1 MRDLSRVREILKSGR
16 ARGAAPAGPVPG
28 GGPVELGEVAARL
41 GGELCENEGGRYV
54 LVRSRYNGLQVYGG
68 SPIADYA
75 ALDGEGLR
83 VLGNVA
89 PAPVPVAEGPVRFV
103 DLETTGLSGGAGTV
117 AFLIG
122 VGFFDGGDFHV
133 NQYVLPSLGAE
144 RAQLMAAGEV
154 IRASRAL
161 VTFNGKS
168 FDVPVMETRW
178 AMHRMSLPWTNLPH
192 VDLLPPARR
201 LWRRRDCRLTAL
213 EKDVLGL
220 TRDGDVPGAEIPSRY
235 VGYLRRGDPAPLVP
249 VLEHN
254 RLDLLS
260 LAALTA
266 RGCRLVAEGAAR
278 AAGADQCLALGG
290 LYERAGR
297 INDALECYRHA
308 VEGRASDDD
317 DIRADALCR
326 LARWSRR
333 TRQYEAATRDWTRI
347 LELPAAPARIV
358 REAVEALAIHHE
370 HRVRDFTRA
379 SAFARRALNLDMT
392 LTLNGE
398 VDSRRR
404 AAARHRLARLDR
416 KQQATAGIGRGTR
429 VAKPLDT

>member
-1 MRDLSRVREILKSGR
+1 ML
-16 ARGAAPAGPVPG
+16 A
-28 GGPVELGEVAARL
+28 
-41 GGELCENEGGRYV
+41 
-54 LVRSRYNGLQVYGG
+54 
-68 SPIADYA
+68 
-75 ALDGEGLR
+75 
-83 VLGNVA
+83 
-89 PAPVPVAEGPVRFV
+89 
-103 DLETTGLSGGAGTV
+103 
-117 AFLIG
+117 
-122 VGFFDGGDFHV
+122 
-133 NQYVLPSLGAE
+133 SLGAE

-154 IRASRAL
+154 IRASRTL

-178 AMHRMSLPWTNLPH
+178 AMHRMSLPWANLPH

-220 TRDGDVPGAEIPSRY
+220 IRDGDLPGAEIPSRY

-254 RLDLLS
+254 RLDLVS

-266 RGCRLVAEGAAR
+266 RGCRLVAEGVAR
-278 AAGADQCLALGG
+278 AAGVDQCLALGG

-308 VEGRASDDD
+308 ADGRASDDT
-317 DIRADALCR
+317 RADALCR
-326 LARWSRR
+326 LARRSRR
-333 TRQYEAATRDWTRI
+333 TRQYEAAARDWARI
-347 LELPAAPARIV
+347 LALPAAPARIV

-379 SAFARRALNLDMT
+379 SAFARCALNLDMT

-416 KQQATAGIGRGTR
+416 KQLATAGIERGTR
-429 VAKPLDT
+429 VAPPLDT

>member
-1 MRDLSRVREILKSGR
+1 MPDLSRVREILKSGR
-16 ARGAAPAGPVPG
+16 ARGTAPAGPVPG
-28 GGPVELGEVAARL
+28 GRPVAVREVAERL

-54 LVRSRYNGLQVYGG
+54 LVRSRYDGRQVYGG

-75 ALDGEGLR
+75 TLDGEGLR
-83 VLGNVA
+83 VLGNIA
-89 PAPVPVAEGPVRFV
+89 QAPVAEGPVLFV

-122 VGFFDGGDFHV
+122 VGFFDDGDFHV
-133 NQYVLPSLGAE
+133 HQYVLPSLGAE

-154 IRASRAL
+154 IRAARTL

-178 AMHRMSLPWTNLPH
+178 AMHRMSLPWANLPH

-201 LWRRRDCRLTAL
+201 LWRRRECRLTAL
-213 EKDVLGL
+213 EEDVLGL
-220 TRDGDVPGAEIPSRY
+220 ARAGDVPGAEIPSRY

-266 RGCRLVAEGAAR
+266 RGCRLVAEGVAR
-278 AAGADQCLALGG
+278 ASGAAQCLALGG

-308 VEGRASDDD
+308 AGRASDDD
-317 DIRADALCR
+317 DIRADALSR
-326 LARWSRR
+326 LARRSRR
-333 TRQYEAATRDWTRI
+333 TRQYGAAARDWARI

-370 HRVRDFTRA
+370 HRLRDLTRA
-379 SAFARRALNLDMT
+379 TDFARQALQ
-392 LTLNGE
+392 GE
-398 VDSRRR
+398 ADPKRRD
-404 AAARHRLARLDR
+404 AVRHRLARLDR
-416 KQQATAGIGRGTR
+416 KRG
-429 VAKPLDT
+429 APLPLRG